1 MYCTLQEAY
10 NVPSF
15 TTKKKKGCMNPLSTQ
30 VDNSQSPPIAK
41 VSADGYDSYD
51 SYSAENGKEHALAM
65 NLAQNAAISNSRLEQ
80 AQALLV
86 APPPMAQAPSYSQ
99 QSQVKPAQVNPLTP
113 PIIGRE
119 NFDQYGS
126 MPNSIATMNNQP
138 YIAQSGDYQY
148 YCNAFGI
155 CPKPPIERF
164 ENSPQPQLSTPSQ
177 QEIPQTQR
185 YPQVAGPTPASMIFS
200 ADGSMGQ
207 EFPGQIQTPYYGSN
221 PMGKCAPLQGPAYEL
236 PINPAQR
243 AQASQAL
250 NVAIDQTQG
259 ATERLT
265 YPMRRV
271 DMAKVSGYYD
281 EELENFLTT
290 QSAKS
295 QPLPPAQTPKSPDQV
310 TAELVKSTA
319 TMPTMPTMPTTPTM
333 PTMSTMSTAP
343 TALTTPTTSMSPSV
357 SSFKYIQSPQ
367 YIMDLM
373 LFIAA
378 GILVILLCDQIFK
391 LGMSFGMRDTVK
403 VLMPYLQELK
413 ITEG

>member
-15 TTKKKKGCMNPLSTQ
+15 TTKKKRGCMNPLSTQ

-41 VSADGYDSYD
+41 VSADGYDAYD

-65 NLAQNAAISNSRLEQ
+65 NLAQNSAVSDSRLEQ
-80 AQALLV
+80 AQSLLV

-99 QSQVKPAQVNPLTP
+99 QSQAKPAPVNPLRP
-113 PIIGRE
+113 PIVGRE

-138 YIAQSGDYQY
+138 YSTQTGDYQY

-164 ENSPQPQLSTPSQ
+164 ENPPQPQLSTKFQ
-177 QEIPQTQR
+177 QEIPQIQR
-185 YPQVAGPTPASMIFS
+185 YPQVHGPTPASMIFS

-271 DMAKVSGYYD
+271 DMSKVSGYYD
-281 EELENFLTT
+281 EELENFLST

-295 QPLPPAQTPKSPDQV
+295 QPLPPAQVPKTLEPSEQV
-310 TAELVKSTA
+310 TAEPAQPQVTA
-319 TMPTMPTMPTTPTM
+319 
-333 PTMSTMSTAP
+333 SI
-343 TALTTPTTSMSPSV
+343 PSV

-367 YIMDLM
+367 YIMDLI